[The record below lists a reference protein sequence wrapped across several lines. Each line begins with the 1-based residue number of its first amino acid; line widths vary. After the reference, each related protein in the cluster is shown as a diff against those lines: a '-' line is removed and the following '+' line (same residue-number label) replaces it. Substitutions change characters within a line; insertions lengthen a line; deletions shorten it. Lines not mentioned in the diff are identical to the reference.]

1 MKISGDDG
9 VNSMRQQL
17 PVSYVAQKANPGKQ
31 GLSSLLSIFSH
42 SLLQMGLFPWAQ
54 SISQDQLIKA

>member
-1 MKISGDDG
+1 
-9 VNSMRQQL
+9 MRQQL

-31 GLSSLLSIFSH
+31 GLSSLLSIFSY

>member
-31 GLSSLLSIFSH
+31 GLSSLLSIFAQ
-42 SLLQMGLFPWAQ
+42 LGMGWGFDCLCCPWGRVFN
-54 SISQDQLIKA
+54 